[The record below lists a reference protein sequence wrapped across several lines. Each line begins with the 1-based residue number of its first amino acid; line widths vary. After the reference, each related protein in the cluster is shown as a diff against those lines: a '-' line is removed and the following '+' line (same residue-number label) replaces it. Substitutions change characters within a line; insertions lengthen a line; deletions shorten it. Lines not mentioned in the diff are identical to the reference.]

1 MQLRKINAGVSLLT
15 TALLLV
21 HAISISFWMLSRG
34 EIPKPSGLMPW
45 ILTGCMALHVFISI
59 DMVVTGI
66 MSEKGS
72 KGKKYPRLNASTF
85 LQRASGMLL
94 ILFTA
99 LHIAGATGAMTPPP
113 AVHAVVPVLFFTIA
127 MLHAAV
133 STGKAFITLGIGDAK
148 VFKAADVAVKVICG
162 VTLVADVI
170 GFYLHVC

>member
-1 MQLRKINAGVSLLT
+1 MFKASENAEDIAPAGARDIENVECCEKDVVVGISAAGGARYVIS
-15 TALLLV
+15 ALEKAKEL
-21 HAISISFWMLSRG
+21 G
-34 EIPKPSGLMPW
+34 
-45 ILTGCMALHVFISI
+45 I
-59 DMVVTGI
+59 DMVITGI

-72 KGKKYPRLNASTF
+72 KGKKYPRMNASTF

-113 AVHAVVPVLFFTIA
+113 AVHAVVPVLFFAIA